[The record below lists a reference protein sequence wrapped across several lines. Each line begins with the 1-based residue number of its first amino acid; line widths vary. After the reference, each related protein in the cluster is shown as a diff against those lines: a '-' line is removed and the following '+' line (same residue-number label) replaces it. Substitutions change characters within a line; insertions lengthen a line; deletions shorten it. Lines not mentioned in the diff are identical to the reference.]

1 MEDSAGWPEPVVRVQ
16 SLSESG
22 AATIPDRYVKPVD
35 DRPSPS
41 DCSSSSSTAAAAS
54 INGMTTIPV
63 VDLSSSPETV
73 ARAVSEVCR
82 EWGLFQAVNHGVPRD
97 LLRRVRAAW
106 RGFFHLPA
114 ELKQRHANSPAT
126 YEGYGSRLGVER
138 GAVLDWGDY
147 YFLHLQPPHVL
158 SPADKWPL
166 LPPDLRGSTEEY
178 GREVAA
184 LCGRLMAAMSTGL
197 GIGEGRLQEEFGG
210 AEGAGVCV
218 RVNYYPRCPQ
228 PELTLGLSSHSDP
241 GGMTVLLA
249 DERVRGLQV
258 RGRGGE
264 WVTVDPIADAFI
276 VNVGD
281 QIQVLTNATYRSVE
295 HRVMVNAGTE
305 RLSIA
310 MFYNPRSDLPLA
322 PMAELVSPPE
332 RPAMYKPMTFDK
344 YRLYIRRKGPQ
355 GKSQVES
362 LKTTE

>member
-1 MEDSAGWPEPVVRVQ
+1 MEAAGWPEPVVRVQ

-22 AATIPDRYVKPVD
+22 AATIPDRYVKPVH
-35 DRPSPS
+35 DRPSVH
-41 DCSSSSSTAAAAS
+41 
-54 INGMTTIPV
+54 NGTTSGSVSIPV
-63 VDLSSSPETV
+63 VDLSSPDGSAAT
-73 ARAVSEVCR
+73 ARAVSEACR
-82 EWGLFQAVNHGVPRD
+82 EWGFFQAVNHGVPRE
-97 LLRRVRAAW
+97 LLRRARAAW
-106 RGFFHLPA
+106 RGFFRLPVEA
-114 ELKQRHANSPAT
+114 KQRYANSPAT

-147 YFLHLQPPHVL
+147 YFLHLRPPSSL
-158 SPADKWPL
+158 SAADKWPR
-166 LPPDLRGSTEEY
+166 LPPDLRDATEEY
-178 GREVAA
+178 GREVAS
-184 LCGRLMAAMSTGL
+184 LCERLMAAMSAGL
-197 GIGEGRLQEEFGG
+197 GVNPGRLQEEFGG

-228 PELTLGLSSHSDP
+228 PELTLGLSSHSEP

-281 QIQVLTNATYRSVE
+281 QIQVLTNTTYRSVE
-295 HRVMVNAGTE
+295 HRVMVNADAE
-305 RLSIA
+305 RLSVA

-322 PMAELVSPPE
+322 PMAELVSPGT
-332 RPAMYKPMTFDK
+332 PALYKPMTFDE
-344 YRLYIRRKGPQ
+344 YRLYIRRNGPR

-362 LKTTE
+362 LKAHEDR

>member
-1 MEDSAGWPEPVVRVQ
+1 MEDSAAWPEPVVRVQ

-22 AATIPDRYVKPVD
+22 VATIPDRYVKPEH

-41 DCSSSSSTAAAAS
+41 DCSSSAASASS
-54 INGMTTIPV
+54 INGVIPV
-63 VDLSSSPETV
+63 VDLSSPD
-73 ARAVSEVCR
+73 ARRAVSEACR
-82 EWGLFQAVNHGVPRD
+82 EWGFFQAVNHGVPHD
-97 LLRRVRAAW
+97 LIRRARAAW
-106 RGFFHLPA
+106 RGFFGLPL

-147 YFLHLQPPHVL
+147 YFLHLRPPSVL
-158 SPADKWPL
+158 SAADKWPV
-166 LPPDLRGSTEEY
+166 LPPDLRDATEEY

-184 LCGRLMAAMSTGL
+184 LCGRLLAAMSSGL
-197 GIGEGRLQEEFGG
+197 GVGEGRLQEEFGG
-210 AEGAGVCV
+210 EEGAGVCV

-258 RGRGGE
+258 RGHGGE
-264 WVTVDPIADAFI
+264 WVTVDPVADAFI

-295 HRVMVNAGTE
+295 HRVMANASAE

-310 MFYNPRSDLPLA
+310 TFYNPRSDLPLA

-332 RPAMYKPMTFDK
+332 RPPLYKPMTFDE

-362 LKTTE
+362 LKADRH